1 MKHLKVVFGST
12 AFIFVCAWLPAMIWG
27 WNAGVYGTG
36 FAMVMNRMPQLIELI
51 RVKHVSGVSASS
63 WAIGSIG
70 SLLWVIY
77 YIKEDMW
84 AAFFATLFAGIVN
97 VLIMTLTI
105 WRHHQVKVEETNST
119 TQLQPN

>member
-1 MKHLKVVFGST
+1 
-12 AFIFVCAWLPAMIWG
+12 MIWG

-77 YIKEDMW
+77 YVRENMW
-84 AAFFATLFAGIVN
+84 AAFFATLFAGIAN

-105 WRHHQVKVEETNST
+105 WRHHQVKVEETNATS
-119 TQLQPN
+119 QLQPN